1 MLNTIQVIGI
11 ILTII
16 GLYVLLT
23 TSGIVLPELS
33 FVSAGPITI
42 GDISEE
48 NATKLFVGSIV
59 LIVGMGLILKGS
71 GKH

>member
-1 MLNTIQVIGI
+1 MPNSIQIIGI

-33 FVSAGPITI
+33 FISVGPVTI
-42 GDISEE
+42 GEISED
-48 NATKLFVGSIV
+48 NATKLFVGTII
-59 LIVGMGLILKGS
+59 LIVGVGLILKGS
-71 GKH
+71 GKR